1 MEIRTLGSLW
11 PVSALT
17 LGGGGLGQVWGA
29 TTREEAVATVR
40 EAVDAGITL
49 LDLAPSYGA
58 GEAESVIGAAFG
70 GRLPAGVRVTTKCRV
85 GDTPAAEVAGLLER
99 SLDES
104 LNRMRVDHADLF
116 FLHNSLVPAGEA
128 GGERKTPRGLFDGAV
143 RPALER
149 LAERGRIGGWG
160 ITAVGVP
167 GTVLEVLAADPA
179 PRAAQA
185 IANLLDSPGEMRWFA
200 EPPRPRDIIAAAR
213 ARGTGVLGIRAVQAG
228 ALTDGIDRDLPDG
241 HPARADFGRAA
252 PVRDLARELGEST
265 ASLAHRYALSMPG
278 VDTVVLGVKNRAE
291 LRDCLAAEARGPLPP
306 EVRQEIETRLS
317 RPAGALLLSLRANNG
332 SSSGAEPPD
341 GSRGGRR
348 WGTSGSRRSPRPSGA
363 RRSGC
368 RSPSTA
374 PSWPGRSAASPWP
387 TTSPPSASWGSPRT

>member
-1 MEIRTLGSLW
+1 VEIRTLGSLW

-58 GEAESVIGAAFG
+58 GEAERVIGAAFG
-70 GRLPAGVRVTTKCRV
+70 GRLPDGVRVTTKCRI
-85 GDTPAAEVAGLLER
+85 GSTPAAEVPGLLER

-104 LNRMRVDHADLF
+104 LDRMKLARADLF
-116 FLHNSLVPAGEA
+116 FLHNSLVPAGGA
-128 GGERKTPRGLFDGAV
+128 GGERKTPHGLFSGAV

-167 GTVLEVLAADPA
+167 AAVLAVLAEDPA
-179 PRAAQA
+179 PGAAQA
-185 IANLLDSPGEMRWFA
+185 IANLLDSPGEMRWFP
-200 EPPRPRDIIAAAR
+200 EEPRPRDIIAAAR
-213 ARGTGVLGIRAVQAG
+213 GRGTGVMGIRAAGAG
-228 ALTDGIDRDLPDG
+228 ALTDGIDRDLPGD

-252 PVRDLARELGEST
+252 PIRDLARELGESI
-265 ASLAHRYALSMPG
+265 AAVAHRYALSMPG

-291 LRDCLAAEARGPLPP
+291 LRDCLAAEAKGPLAPD
-306 EVRQEIETRLS
+306 VRREIDTRLS
-317 RPAGALLLSLRANNG
+317 RPAGELY
-332 SSSGAEPPD
+332 
-341 GSRGGRR
+341 
-348 WGTSGSRRSPRPSGA
+348 
-363 RRSGC
+363 C
-368 RSPSTA
+368 H
-374 PSWPGRSAASPWP
+374 
-387 TTSPPSASWGSPRT
+387 